1 VNSFDTSIIEFLNRG
16 AGEWHRFDEFLSL
29 LADLDLVKGGV
40 FMALLWWA
48 WYRNGALG
56 PNTRSYVVMALVTA
70 VIAVGLGRGLAH
82 TLPFRE
88 RPLHASGFD
97 FTQPYGADEDLFS
110 SWSSFPSDHAAMFV
124 ALATSM
130 FFIWRPLGIFAAI
143 YAFVFILLPRMYLG
157 LHWPTDIIAGA
168 ALGGVIAWV
177 GMQPRV
183 REPVDRVAFWVHD
196 QYPGIFY
203 AGAFLLT
210 YQIATLFLDSRRGGA
225 FVWHTL
231 F

>member
-1 VNSFDTSIIEFLNRG
+1 
-16 AGEWHRFDEFLSL
+16 
-29 LADLDLVKGGV
+29 
-40 FMALLWWA
+40 
-48 WYRNGALG
+48 
-56 PNTRSYVVMALVTA
+56 
-70 VIAVGLGRGLAH
+70 
-82 TLPFRE
+82 
-88 RPLHASGFD
+88 
-97 FTQPYGADEDLFS
+97 
-110 SWSSFPSDHAAMFV
+110 MFV

-143 YAFVFILLPRMYLG
+143 YAFIFILLPRMYLG

-183 REPVDRVAFWVHD
+183 REPVDRIAFWVHD
-196 QYPGIFY
+196 AYPGIFY

-225 FVWHTL
+225 FVYHTL